1 MVASVCAKLHN
12 VCIDHSDVVIAN
24 RYHRDWQEN
33 DIHEIIV
40 NIEHEEDPNVPR
52 VANGQTNGARRRI
65 LTDELHRIGVHR
77 PQFAGRNSRA

>member
-1 MVASVCAKLHN
+1 MCKLHN
-12 VCIDHSDVVIAN
+12 ACIDHSDVVIAN
-24 RYHRDWQEN
+24 DL
-33 DIHEIIV
+33 HEIIV

-52 VANGQTNGARRRI
+52 VAYAQTNGARRRI